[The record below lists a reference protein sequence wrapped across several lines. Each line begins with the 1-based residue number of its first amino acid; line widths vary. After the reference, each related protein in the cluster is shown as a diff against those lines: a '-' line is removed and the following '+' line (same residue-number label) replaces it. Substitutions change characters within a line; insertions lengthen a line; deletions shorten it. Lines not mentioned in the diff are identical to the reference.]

1 MSKFMLTL
9 NFFSHSWT
17 FHRGWKTEED
27 TGWRFHYH
35 LLPLLL
41 SERLPR
47 SVCQLLACL
56 LQVLPWSP
64 KHDHLPICRTPI
76 GQKCKV
82 SINTLVI
89 APKVA
94 VETNFGTNH
103 LDPHHELDG
112 NRIGDEDEDE
122 DVARQLQN
130 MINNLEAAT
139 PPRPPRKTST

>member
-1 MSKFMLTL
+1 M
-9 NFFSHSWT
+9 FFHTVEPSIEAEKPKKTPADDFTIICSLCFSQNDFQEVSVNCSHVFCKS
-17 FHRGWKTEED
+17 
-27 TGWRFHYH
+27 
-35 LLPLLL
+35 
-41 SERLPR
+41 
-47 SVCQLLACL
+47 CL
-56 LQVLPWSP
+56 
-64 KHDHLPICRTPI
+64 DHPSMTICPICRTPI

-94 VETNFGTNH
+94 VETDFGTNH

-112 NRIGDEDEDE
+112 NRIGYEDEDE
-122 DVARQLQN
+122 AVARQLQN